1 MANYFNKKNFWIS
14 GIVLLSTSMIFNSC
28 KNYGDADKKYDR
40 LEYAKAIP
48 LYKKAL
54 KKDTKNSAYWAK
66 LGDCYRKN
74 NQVKEAENCYANAV
88 NGDSSKSVYKFEYAL
103 TLMSN
108 EKYPEALE
116 WMEKYLKEVPDDSWG
131 KKLASGLSHVDDF
144 FVGKDKF
151 KVQNL
156 TINSSES
163 EFGSAFYKDGII
175 FTSCR
180 SAKIPNKDSN
190 DSEDGSDQWTG
201 KGFYSIFY
209 AKGAKENFEEP
220 VVFLNG
226 IQSQYHN
233 TSACFNNEATE
244 LFMTRNLI
252 NNKKNDKRL
261 TLQIYISTL
270 DKGKWESVKPF
281 PYNSDDYSCAHP
293 ALSPDGK
300 KLYFAS
306 DMPGALGGMDL
317 WVSNR
322 TNNSWDVPVNL
333 GPKINTK
340 GNDVFPTM
348 AEDGNLYFSSNGHE
362 GIGGLDL
369 YCSIDTLN
377 NFSDPINLGAP
388 FNSSDD
394 DFSLILDKKNDFGY
408 LSSNRTKKGNDD
420 DIFYIEKIDEI
431 LISTIEKNSELMADN
446 STNKII
452 DETKTNTTSDSLT
465 NGMNAENTTAANKDN
480 SAKKSPE
487 ISAGQSPSVSMNSD
501 IDENAVNPNKMNS
514 GLANNNVSGNL
525 NQNNSGIAASTPLNS
540 QNNIS
545 SEQPTKSAT
554 NTKENNNS
562 TFASVTKEN
571 ADRDSYNNL
580 PDPKNMEKTIWGKIT
595 HKVSSSPL
603 ENVAVKL
610 INLSNLDT
618 IITYTGKDG
627 VYSFSGLDYNT
638 RFKIASGA
646 EYCNVKTIDTN
657 ITANNTNVNAN
668 MELFCSEENIALKN
682 IYYDY
687 DKSNIRPDAAKEL
700 DKLVK
705 IMKQNPE
712 LELLVT
718 AFTDCRGSA
727 SYNKVLSQ
735 KRAASVVAYLE
746 SSGIDRRR
754 LIPDG
759 EGEVNTENKCD
770 CLNSKN
776 TVCPEDEYQR
786 NRRAEF
792 KLRSKNLPA

>member
-1 MANYFNKKNFWIS
+1 MANYFNKKSFWIN
-14 GIVLLSTSMIFNSC
+14 GVILISTSIILNSC
-28 KNYGDADKKYDR
+28 KNNGDADKKYDR

-74 NQVKEAENCYANAV
+74 NQVKEAESCYANAV
-88 NGDSSKSVYKFEYAL
+88 NGDSSKSIYKFEYAL

-131 KKLASGLSHVDDF
+131 KELASGLSHIDDF
-144 FVGKDKF
+144 FAGKDKF

-156 TINSSES
+156 SINSPAS

-180 SAKIPNKDSN
+180 NAKVPNKDNN
-190 DSEDGSDQWTG
+190 DTEYGSDQWTG
-201 KGFYSIFY
+201 KGFYSLFY
-209 AKGAKENFEEP
+209 AKGAKESFDEP

-233 TSACFNNEATE
+233 TSACFNKEGTE

-252 NNKKNDKRL
+252 NNKKNDKKL

-270 DKGKWESVKPF
+270 DNGKWESVKPF
-281 PYNSDDYSCAHP
+281 PYNSDNYSCAHP
-293 ALSPDGK
+293 ALSPDGQ

-306 DMPGALGGMDL
+306 DMPGSLGGMDL
-317 WVSNR
+317 WVSSRSNNR
-322 TNNSWDVPVNL
+322 WDVPVNL

-369 YCSIDTLN
+369 YCAKDTLN
-377 NFSDPINLGAP
+377 SFSEPINLGAP

-431 LISTIEKNSELMADN
+431 LTSTIEKNSELLADN
-446 STNKII
+446 STNKTT
-452 DETKTNTTSDSLT
+452 DETKTNAASDSLT
-465 NGMNAENTTAANKDN
+465 NGMDAENNTAANKEN
-480 SAKKSPE
+480 TAKKSPE
-487 ISAGQSPSVSMNSD
+487 NSASQGSSVSMNSD
-501 IDENAVNPNKMNS
+501 IDGNAVNPNKMNS

-525 NQNNSGIAASTPLNS
+525 NQNNSGIAASTPLDN
-540 QNNIS
+540 QNTIS
-545 SEQPTKSAT
+545 SEQPTQSTT
-554 NTKENNNS
+554 NTKGNKNS
-562 TFASVTKEN
+562 TFASVTKDN
-571 ADRDSYNNL
+571 ADIDSYNNL

-618 IITYTGKDG
+618 ITTYTGKDG
-627 VYSFSGLDYNT
+627 IYSFSGLDYNT
-638 RFKIASGA
+638 RFKIASGV

-657 ITANNTNVNAN
+657 ITAINTTVNAN
-668 MELFCSEENIALKN
+668 MELFCSEENISINN
-682 IYYDY
+682 IYYDFN
-687 DKSNIRPDAAKEL
+687 KSNISADAAKEL
-700 DKLVK
+700 DKLAK
-705 IMKQNPE
+705 IMKQNTE
-712 LELLVT
+712 LELVVS
-718 AFTDCRGSA
+718 AFTDCRGSDA
-727 SYNKVLSQ
+727 YNMVLSQ

-746 SSGIDRRR
+746 TKGIDRRR
-754 LIPDG
+754 LIAIGHG
-759 EGEVNTENKCD
+759 ETKPINKCD
-770 CLNSKN
+770 CGNNSN
-776 TVCPEDEYQR
+776 NVCTEDEYQR

-792 KLRSKNLPA
+792 KLKSRNLPA